1 MADDAIAELVQLLAR
16 LPGIGERSAARLAYH
31 VLGAS
36 ADYAKALGDALGQ
49 LHARIRRCSRCR
61 NYTERELCRVCADNA
76 RDASLLCV
84 VARPQDVAALE
95 RSAMFR
101 GRYHV
106 LHGLLSPL
114 DGVGPEALDAA
125 QLLERVRAEGVL
137 EVIVATPLSVEGEAT
152 ALYLAQEL
160 RGNGVRCT
168 RIASGLPHGGELEY
182 TDQVTLT
189 RALDGRREL

>member
-1 MADDAIAELVQLLAR
+1 MAEDAISQLIQLLAR

-31 VLGAS
+31 VLGS
-36 ADYAKALGDALGQ
+36 SREYARALGTTLLE
-49 LHARIRRCSRCR
+49 LHDRIHRCQRCR
-61 NYTERELCRVCADNA
+61 NYTEGELCRQCLDPT
-76 RDASLLCV
+76 RDSTLLCV
-84 VARPQDVAALE
+84 VARPQDTTALE
-95 RSAMFR
+95 RSGMFR

-106 LHGLLSPL
+106 LHALLSPL
-114 DGVGPEALDAA
+114 DGVGPDALEVAPLIA
-125 QLLERVRAEGVL
+125 RVQDEGVR

-152 ALYLAQEL
+152 ALFLAQEL
-160 RGNGVRCT
+160 KANGVRCT